1 MAYNN
6 GIVTYPVT
14 DSDFKNALSV
24 NSGDL
29 ATCVAQGTYNM
40 WAKYKHVA
48 WPNVNTLAA
57 LDPTTKTWNPSAAA
71 ADQWWK
77 AFDGSFGLGY
87 AAAKVDIS
95 SPATSG
101 ATQMINALKTLLTKI
116 DGGNNGWTYFRPAGG
131 ANAPYRYLDL
141 LQYNRNAPIPIRSVS
156 ADDAEASASSEYS
169 VFVKML
175 RSEMI
180 DITRRDYIIPED
192 LTSITL
198 YTAIAIFKQNGN
210 TYDPIA
216 WVSDGTV
223 WEGMGINSSSGADG
237 IQNASTMDN
246 DQYVIAKLKDGQT
259 YYALPFFATKV
270 LAQPEANR
278 SAAPTASQ
286 PISLITAPYTSL
298 VSFTATQLPSGQL
311 IGKPTISNRAITNLW
326 TFATTLKLDSTV
338 AGYHGGTATHVTL
351 AVVNELFDGTFATG
365 NYAYQN
371 DFGSVT
377 VGPSEVVTVGSTG
390 TLILDSAHTWRV
402 VVWVSG
408 SFVTFSLRSPLQP
421 TP

>member
-1 MAYNN
+1 MPYNN
-6 GIVTYPVT
+6 GKITAPVEDNDIKT
-14 DSDFKNALSV
+14 AVSNASSYLNVLIS
-24 NSGDL
+24 SGII
-29 ATCVAQGTYNM
+29 NM
-40 WAKYKHVA
+40 WAKYKPVA
-48 WPNVNTLAA
+48 WSDKDTRSA
-57 LDPTTKTWNPSAAA
+57 LTPGAKTWNPSTAAA
-71 ADQWWK
+71 NQWWK
-77 AFDGSFGLGY
+77 ANDGSFGLGF

-101 ATQMINALKTLLTKI
+101 ATQMINALKSLLAKV
-116 DGGNNGWTYFRPAGG
+116 DGGSNGWVYFRPSGG
-131 ANAPYRYLDL
+131 SIAPYRYIDFIE
-141 LQYNRNAPIPIRSVS
+141 YNSNAPIPIRSVS
-156 ADDAEASASSEYS
+156 ADDVEASASSEYS
-169 VFVKML
+169 VFVKMF
-175 RSEMI
+175 RSAMT
-180 DITRRDYIIPED
+180 DIATRDYIIPED

-223 WEGMGINSSSGADG
+223 WEGMGINSSSGSDG

-270 LAQPEANR
+270 LAQPEANK

-311 IGKPTISNRAITNLW
+311 IGKPTISNRDITNLW
-326 TFATTLKLDSTV
+326 TFATTLRLDSTV

-377 VGPSEVVTVGSTG
+377 VGASEVVTVGSTG